1 MRSCRAASAAP
12 KLPSLSG
19 SDMTRTPS
27 VLTTVIVL
35 LLALLA
41 ANGRAVAQEDR
52 TDDLPPDAWREDL
65 TRLGRAF
72 PERHLNAFHEMS
84 RTSFETGLQR
94 IRERVGAWPDPV
106 VAVQL
111 ARVVNQV
118 GDGHSGIRLFSDTA
132 LSFRSYPVKLRVFPD
147 GLYVVAAHRSHAGL
161 LGARV
166 TAIGD
171 RSADAALAEA
181 AELVARDNGME
192 ALTFG
197 PSLLVMPEVLAGTG
211 ILGAS
216 GPAPFSLEL
225 EGRAR
230 TSQLQPTPGPFRLA
244 GHSLLDLRDQADD
257 WVRLLG
263 TPGGEAPLL
272 HRDPTAPFWTVWLG
286 DHSTQYVQVN
296 HITDTAEESF
306 AAFSRR
312 VLETAAARG
321 AERIVLDLRWC
332 RGGNGYLIRP
342 LVLGL
347 LKSEFDAEG
356 RLHVLIGRRTF
367 SAGQM
372 LVSELERLSHARFV
386 GEPTANRPNLYGDN
400 ERIVLEHS
408 GLTVRAAYLKWQL
421 RDPRD
426 TRECTAPHVHA
437 AWTVDDWRRGEDP
450 ALRAVLEGGSGEDDA
465 EEPDPVASRPEGT
478 YAVFLCRNG
487 GPRTGSMY

>member
-1 MRSCRAASAAP
+1 MRSTTAVPTLVFVLLCALVPIDGRAA
-12 KLPSLSG
+12 
-19 SDMTRTPS
+19 
-27 VLTTVIVL
+27 
-35 LLALLA
+35 
-41 ANGRAVAQEDR
+41 AQGNPP
-52 TDDLPPDAWREDL
+52 DDLPADAWRSDL
-65 TRLGRAF
+65 TQLGREF

-94 IRERVGAWPDPV
+94 IRERVGAWPDHV

-132 LSFRSYPVKLRVFPD
+132 LAFRSYPVKLRVFPD
-147 GLYVVAAHRSHAGL
+147 GLHVVATHRDHAEL

-166 TAIGD
+166 LAIGE
-171 RSADAALAEA
+171 RSADAALAEV
-181 AELVARDNGME
+181 AELVARDNGMD
-192 ALTFG
+192 ALAFG
-197 PSLLVMPEVLAGTG
+197 PSLLVMPEVLTGTG
-211 ILGAS
+211 ILGEA
-216 GPAPFSLEL
+216 GAATFTLEVDERPRTVRL
-225 EGRAR
+225 E
-230 TSQLQPTPGPFRLA
+230 PTPGPFRLE
-244 GHSLLDLRDQADD
+244 GHSLLDLRDRADD

-263 TPGGEAPLL
+263 APDGAPPLL
-272 HRDPTAPFWTVWLG
+272 HRDPTAPFWTAWLS
-286 DHSTQYVQVN
+286 DRVTRYVQIN
-296 HITDTAEESF
+296 HITDGPEESF
-306 AAFSRR
+306 ADFSRR
-312 VLETAAARG
+312 VLETAAARD

-347 LKSEFDAEG
+347 LKSEFDAPG
-356 RLHVLIGRRTF
+356 RLFVLTGRRTF

-400 ERIVLEHS
+400 EKIVLRES

-426 TRECTAPHVHA
+426 MRECTAPHVHA
-437 AWTVDDWRRGEDP
+437 PWTVEDWRRGDDP
-450 ALRAVLEGGSGEDDA
+450 ALRAVLRDGPGEEDEGDRV
-465 EEPDPVASRPEGT
+465 PTASPPEGA

-487 GPRTGSMY
+487 APRTGSMY